1 MNILE
6 RIRQNSLAHP
16 DRPAVVSGDEKL
28 TWGEL
33 EQLSTRLAAHLEQAC
48 GDNRAPVAV
57 YGHKSPLMLVCFLAC
72 VRSGRAYCPID
83 ISVPESRAQ
92 LILDQMDSPVVLAT
106 EELSCDC
113 KEKELWSL
121 EKLKSLLSQKLPPL
135 PEAKAVSG
143 EDTYYIIFT
152 SGSTGTP
159 KGVQITAS
167 CLNHYLDWSVTLG
180 TSPEQKQGQIFL
192 NQAPFSFD
200 LSVMDLYTC
209 LACGGTLF
217 CLSKTAQAD
226 YRLLLNR
233 LGASGAQVWV
243 STPSFADIC
252 LTDPAFSQKLLPH
265 LELFLFCGETLTN
278 RTVQKLQ
285 SRFPGA
291 KIMNTY
297 GPTESTVA
305 VTQVLVDETLN
316 SAVSPLPVGRPKL
329 GTRLE
334 IWREDGSP
342 ANPGEKGEIIILG
355 DTVSSGYYKRPDLT
369 HKAFFTCER
378 EGKSLRGYHTGDEGY
393 LKEGMLYYDGR
404 LDLQIKLH
412 GYRIELG
419 DIESNILRLPGISRA
434 AVIPRMIAGKVK
446 SLAAF
451 AVCQEPV
458 ADSFAKSQELKKRL
472 KDYLPEYMI
481 PKKFIFLEELPVTA
495 NGKADRQTLGN
506 MLQPSGNPANV
517 GSGGQALGGKG

>member
-209 LACGGTLF
+209 LA
-217 CLSKTAQAD
+217 
-226 YRLLLNR
+226 
-233 LGASGAQVWV
+233 
-243 STPSFADIC
+243 
-252 LTDPAFSQKLLPH
+252 
-265 LELFLFCGETLTN
+265 
-278 RTVQKLQ
+278 
-285 SRFPGA
+285 
-291 KIMNTY
+291 
-297 GPTESTVA
+297 
-305 VTQVLVDETLN
+305 
-316 SAVSPLPVGRPKL
+316 
-329 GTRLE
+329 
-334 IWREDGSP
+334 
-342 ANPGEKGEIIILG
+342 
-355 DTVSSGYYKRPDLT
+355 
-369 HKAFFTCER
+369 
-378 EGKSLRGYHTGDEGY
+378 
-393 LKEGMLYYDGR
+393 
-404 LDLQIKLH
+404 
-412 GYRIELG
+412 
-419 DIESNILRLPGISRA
+419 
-434 AVIPRMIAGKVK
+434 
-446 SLAAF
+446 
-451 AVCQEPV
+451 
-458 ADSFAKSQELKKRL
+458 
-472 KDYLPEYMI
+472 
-481 PKKFIFLEELPVTA
+481 
-495 NGKADRQTLGN
+495 
-506 MLQPSGNPANV
+506 
-517 GSGGQALGGKG
+517 